1 MRILAIGL
9 GKRTSKNA
17 DTFYLVCSI
26 EKVAYKV
33 NVKIT
38 SREFPGFGV
47 SGWCMT

>member
-9 GKRTSKNA
+9 GGTNLKNA

-26 EKVAYKV
+26 EKVACKV

-38 SREFPGFGV
+38 SREFPV
-47 SGWCMT
+47 SEFPGGA